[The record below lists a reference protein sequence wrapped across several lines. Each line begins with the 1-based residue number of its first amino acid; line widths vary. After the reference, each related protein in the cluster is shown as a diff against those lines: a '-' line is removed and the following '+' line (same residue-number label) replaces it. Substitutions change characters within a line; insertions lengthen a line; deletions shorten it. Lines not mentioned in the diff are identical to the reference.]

1 MGRSTVDVT
10 MTIREMARTDVVT
23 ADPETTTREISRLLE
38 EENVGSVIV
47 TEDQEPV
54 GIVTD
59 RDLALD
65 VIGEGKNSATIAAAD
80 VMTEDL
86 FTVEPGESIYD
97 VLAGMRERG
106 VRRVPVVEDGKLA
119 GIVTL
124 DDFIVLLTSELEN
137 VSGVVQAGISEY

>member
-1 MGRSTVDVT
+1 MTVK
-10 MTIREMARTDVVT
+10 EMARTDVVT

-47 TEDQEPV
+47 TEDKTPV

-59 RDLALD
+59 RDLALE
-65 VIGEGKNSATIAAAD
+65 VIGEGKDSATITAAD

-86 FTVEPGESIYD
+86 FTVETDESIYD
-97 VLAGMRERG
+97 VLEGMRERG
-106 VRRVPVVEDGKLA
+106 VRRVPVLEDGELA

-124 DDFIVLLTSELEN
+124 DDFLVLLTSELEN
-137 VSGVVQAGISEY
+137 VSGVVQAGIPEY

>member
-1 MGRSTVDVT
+1 
-10 MTIREMARTDVVT
+10 MTIKEMARTDVVT

-86 FTVEPGESIYD
+86 FTVETGESIYD

-106 VRRVPVVEDGKLA
+106 VRRAPVVEDGELA

>member
-1 MGRSTVDVT
+1 

>member
-1 MGRSTVDVT
+1 MTVK
-10 MTIREMARTDVVT
+10 EMARTDVVT

-47 TEDQEPV
+47 TEDKTPV

-59 RDLALD
+59 RDLALE
-65 VIGEGKNSATIAAAD
+65 VIGEGKDSATITAAD

-86 FTVEPGESIYD
+86 FTVETDESIYD
-97 VLAGMRERG
+97 VLEGMRERG
-106 VRRVPVVEDGKLA
+106 VRRVPVLEDGELA

-124 DDFIVLLTSELEN
+124 DDFLVLLTSELES
-137 VSGVVQAGISEY
+137 VSGVVQAGIPEY

>member
-1 MGRSTVDVT
+1 
-10 MTIREMARTDVVT
+10 MTIKEMARTDVVT

-86 FTVEPGESIYD
+86 FTVETDESIYD

-106 VRRVPVVEDGKLA
+106 ARRVPVVEDGKLA

>member
-1 MGRSTVDVT
+1 

-23 ADPETTTREISRLLE
+23 VDPETTTREISRLLE

-47 TEDQEPV
+47 TEDETPV

-86 FTVEPGESIYD
+86 FTVETGESIYD
-97 VLAGMRERG
+97 VLEGMRERG
-106 VRRVPVVEDGKLA
+106 VRRVPVVEDGDLA

-137 VSGVVQAGISEY
+137 VSGVVQAGISDY

>member
-1 MGRSTVDVT
+1 
-10 MTIREMARTDVVT
+10 MTIKEMARTDVVT
-23 ADPETTTREISRLLE
+23 ADPETTTRKISALLE
-38 EENVGSVIV
+38 EKNVGSVIV
-47 TEDQEPV
+47 TEDETPV

-86 FTVEPGESIYD
+86 FTVETDESIYD
-97 VLAGMRERG
+97 VLEGMRERG
-106 VRRVPVVEDGKLA
+106 VRRVPVVEDGDLA

-137 VSGVVQAGISEY
+137 VSGVVQAGISDY